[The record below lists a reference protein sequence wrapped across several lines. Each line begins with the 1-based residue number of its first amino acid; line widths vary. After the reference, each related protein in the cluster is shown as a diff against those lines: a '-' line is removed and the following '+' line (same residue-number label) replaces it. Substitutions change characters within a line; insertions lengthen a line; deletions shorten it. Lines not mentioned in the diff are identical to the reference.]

1 MIMKLDQK
9 LTINKLIAN
18 DIVNYALDD
27 AVCEN
32 YNVSLETYLNSFDEE
47 SKKYIY
53 ENIDTILED
62 IENHESVL
70 DLEVRKDDKG
80 TEIDMIFYIEKLY
93 SNEVEKRIGDTAD
106 MMEIKIEL
114 PEIQDMAVKIL
125 DDDEFNDDV
134 ISRLKSFD
142 NGKDLG

>member
-1 MIMKLDQK
+1 MKLDQK

-80 TEIDMIFYIEKLY
+80 TEIDMIFYIDKLY
-93 SNEVEKRIGDTAD
+93 SNEVEKRIGDTAKI
-106 MMEIKIEL
+106 MEIEIEL

-125 DDDEFNDDV
+125 DDDEFNDDL
-134 ISRLKSFD
+134 INRLKSFD

>member
-1 MIMKLDQK
+1 MKLDQK

-32 YNVSLETYLNSFDEE
+32 YNVSLESYLNSFDEE

-53 ENIDTILED
+53 EDIDTIIED

-70 DLEVRKDDKG
+70 DLEVRKDEKG
-80 TEIDMIFYIEKLY
+80 TEIDMIFYIDKLY
-93 SNEVEKRIGDTAD
+93 SNDVEKRIGDTAKI
-106 MMEIKIEL
+106 MEIEIEL

-125 DDDEFNDDV
+125 DDDEFNDDL
-134 ISRLKSFD
+134 INRLKSFD

>member
-1 MIMKLDQK
+1 MKLEQK

-32 YNVSLETYLNSFDEE
+32 YNVSLESYLNSFDEE
-47 SKKYIY
+47 SKKYIN
-53 ENIDTILED
+53 ENIDTILKD

-70 DLEVRKDDKG
+70 DLEVRKDEKG
-80 TEIDMIFYIEKLY
+80 TEIDMIFYIDKLY
-93 SNEVEKRIGDTAD
+93 SNEVEKRIGDTAE

-125 DDDEFNDDV
+125 DDDEFNDDL
-134 ISRLKSFD
+134 ISRLKNFD
-142 NGKDLG
+142 NGKDLD

>member
-1 MIMKLDQK
+1 MKLEQN

-32 YNVSLETYLNSFDEE
+32 YNVSLESYLKNFDEE
-47 SKKYIY
+47 SKKYIN

-70 DLEVRKDDKG
+70 DLEVRKDDMG
-80 TEIDMIFYIEKLY
+80 TEIDMIFYIDKLY
-93 SNEVEKRIGDTAD
+93 SNEVEKRIGDTAE

-114 PEIQDMAVKIL
+114 PEIQDMAVKII
-125 DDDEFNDDV
+125 DDDEFNDDL
-134 ISRLKSFD
+134 INRLKSFD

>member
-80 TEIDMIFYIEKLY
+80 TEIDMIFYIDKLY
-93 SNEVEKRIGDTAD
+93 SNEVEKRIGDTAKI
-106 MMEIKIEL
+106 MEIEIEL

-125 DDDEFNDDV
+125 DDDEFNDDL
-134 ISRLKSFD
+134 INRLKSFD

>member
-1 MIMKLDQK
+1 MKLDQK

-32 YNVSLETYLNSFDEE
+32 YNVSLESYLNSFDEE
-47 SKKYIY
+47 SKKYIN
-53 ENIDTILED
+53 ENIDTILKD

-70 DLEVRKDDKG
+70 DLEVRKDEKG
-80 TEIDMIFYIEKLY
+80 TEIDMIFYINKLY
-93 SNEVEKRIGDTAD
+93 SNEVEKRIGDTAE
-106 MMEIKIEL
+106 MMKIKIEL

-125 DDDEFNDDV
+125 DDDEFNDDL
-134 ISRLKSFD
+134 INRLKYFD

>member
-1 MIMKLDQK
+1 MKLDQK

-47 SKKYIY
+47 SKKYIS
-53 ENIDTILED
+53 ENIDTILEA

-80 TEIDMIFYIEKLY
+80 TEIDMIFYIDKLY
-93 SNEVEKRIGDTAD
+93 SNEVEKRISATAKI
-106 MMEIKIEL
+106 MEIEIEL

-125 DDDEFNDDV
+125 DDDEFNDDL
-134 ISRLKSFD
+134 INRLKSFD

>member
-1 MIMKLDQK
+1 MKLDQK

-53 ENIDTILED
+53 ENIDTILDD

-80 TEIDMIFYIEKLY
+80 TEIDMIFYIDKLY
-93 SNEVEKRIGDTAD
+93 SNEVEKRIGDTAKI
-106 MMEIKIEL
+106 MEIEIEL

-125 DDDEFNDDV
+125 DDDEFNDDL
-134 ISRLKSFD
+134 INRLKSFD

>member
-1 MIMKLDQK
+1 MK

-32 YNVSLETYLNSFDEE
+32 YNVSLEMYLKNFDED
-47 SKKYIY
+47 SKKYIH
-53 ENIDTILED
+53 ENIDTIIDD

-70 DLEVRKDDKG
+70 DLEIRKDDKYV
-80 TEIDMIFYIEKLY
+80 EIDMIFYVDKLY
-93 SNEVEKRIGDTAD
+93 SNEVEKRIGDTA
-106 MMEIKIEL
+106 EILGVKMEL

-125 DDDEFNDDV
+125 DDDEFNDDL
-134 ISRLKSFD
+134 INRLKYLD
-142 NGKDLG
+142 NGKDIS

>member
-32 YNVSLETYLNSFDEE
+32 YNVSLESYLNSFDEE
-47 SKKYIY
+47 SKKYIN
-53 ENIDTILED
+53 ENIDTILKD

-70 DLEVRKDDKG
+70 DLEVRKDEKG

-125 DDDEFNDDV
+125 DDDEFNDDL

>member
-1 MIMKLDQK
+1 MKSEQK

-32 YNVSLETYLNSFDEE
+32 YNVSLEMYLKNFDDD
-47 SKKYIY
+47 SKKYIN
-53 ENIDTILED
+53 ENIDTIIKD

-80 TEIDMIFYIEKLY
+80 MELDMIFYIDKLY
-93 SNEVEKRIGDTAD
+93 SNDVEKRIGDTA
-106 MMEIKIEL
+106 EVLGVKIEL

-125 DDDEFNDDV
+125 DDDEFNDDL
-134 ISRLKSFD
+134 INRLKYFD

>member
-32 YNVSLETYLNSFDEE
+32 YNVSLESYLNSFDEE

-80 TEIDMIFYIEKLY
+80 TEIDMIFYIDKLY
-93 SNEVEKRIGDTAD
+93 SNDVEKRIGDTAKI
-106 MMEIKIEL
+106 MEIEIEL

-125 DDDEFNDDV
+125 DDDEFNDDL
-134 ISRLKSFD
+134 INRLKSFD
-142 NGKDLG
+142 NRKDLG

>member
-1 MIMKLDQK
+1 MKLEQK

-32 YNVSLETYLNSFDEE
+32 YNVSLESYLNSFDEE
-47 SKKYIY
+47 SKKYIN
-53 ENIDTILED
+53 ENIDTILKD

-70 DLEVRKDDKG
+70 DLKVRKDEKG
-80 TEIDMIFYIEKLY
+80 TEIDMIFYIDKLY
-93 SNEVEKRIGDTAD
+93 SNEVEKRIGDTAE

-125 DDDEFNDDV
+125 DDDEFNDDL
-134 ISRLKSFD
+134 ISRLKNFD

>member
-1 MIMKLDQK
+1 MKLDQK

-32 YNVSLETYLNSFDEE
+32 YNVSLESYLNSFDEE

-80 TEIDMIFYIEKLY
+80 TEIDMIFYIDKSY
-93 SNEVEKRIGDTAD
+93 SNEVEKRIGDTAKI
-106 MMEIKIEL
+106 MEIEIEL

-125 DDDEFNDDV
+125 DDDEFNDDL
-134 ISRLKSFD
+134 INRLKSFD

>member
-1 MIMKLDQK
+1 MKLDQK

-32 YNVSLETYLNSFDEE
+32 YNVSLEIYLNSFDEE

-80 TEIDMIFYIEKLY
+80 TEIDMIFYIDKLY
-93 SNEVEKRIGDTAD
+93 SNEVEKRIGDTAKI
-106 MMEIKIEL
+106 MEIEIEL

-125 DDDEFNDDV
+125 DDDEFNDDL
-134 ISRLKSFD
+134 INRLKSFD

>member
-1 MIMKLDQK
+1 MKLDQK

-47 SKKYIY
+47 AKKYIY
-53 ENIDTILED
+53 ENIDTILEN

-70 DLEVRKDDKG
+70 DLEVRKDEKG
-80 TEIDMIFYIEKLY
+80 TEIGMIFYIEKLY

-125 DDDEFNDDV
+125 DDDEFNDDL

>member
-1 MIMKLDQK
+1 MKLDQK

-53 ENIDTILED
+53 ENIDTIIED
-62 IENHESVL
+62 IEN
-70 DLEVRKDDKG
+70 
-80 TEIDMIFYIEKLY
+80 I
-93 SNEVEKRIGDTAD
+93 
-106 MMEIKIEL
+106 
-114 PEIQDMAVKIL
+114 
-125 DDDEFNDDV
+125 
-134 ISRLKSFD
+134 
-142 NGKDLG
+142 

>member
-1 MIMKLDQK
+1 MKLEQK

-32 YNVSLETYLNSFDEE
+32 YNASLETYLDGFDEE
-47 SKKYIY
+47 SKKYIN
-53 ENIDTILED
+53 ENIDTILKD

-70 DLEVRKDDKG
+70 DLEVRKDEKG
-80 TEIDMIFYIEKLY
+80 TEIDMIFYIDKLY
-93 SNEVEKRIGDTAD
+93 SNEVEKRIGDTAE

-125 DDDEFNDDV
+125 DDDEFNDDL
-134 ISRLKSFD
+134 ISRLKNFD
-142 NGKDLG
+142 NGKDLD

>member
-1 MIMKLDQK
+1 MKLDQK

-32 YNVSLETYLNSFDEE
+32 YNVSLESYLNSFDEE

-80 TEIDMIFYIEKLY
+80 TEIDMIFYIDKLY
-93 SNEVEKRIGDTAD
+93 SNDVEKRIGDTAKI
-106 MMEIKIEL
+106 MEIEIEL

-125 DDDEFNDDV
+125 DDDEFNDDL
-134 ISRLKSFD
+134 INRLKSFD
-142 NGKDLG
+142 NRKDLG

>member
-1 MIMKLDQK
+1 MKLEQK

-32 YNVSLETYLNSFDEE
+32 YNVSLESYLNSFDEE
-47 SKKYIY
+47 SKKYIN
-53 ENIDTILED
+53 ENIDTILKD

-80 TEIDMIFYIEKLY
+80 TEIDMIFYIDKLY
-93 SNEVEKRIGDTAD
+93 SNEVEKRIGDTAE

-125 DDDEFNDDV
+125 DDDEFNDDL
-134 ISRLKSFD
+134 ISRLKKFD

>member
-1 MIMKLDQK
+1 MKSEQK

-32 YNVSLETYLNSFDEE
+32 YNVSLEVYLENFDED
-47 SKKYIY
+47 SKKYIR
-53 ENIDTILED
+53 ENIDTILDD
-62 IENHESVL
+62 IENHESVI

-80 TEIDMIFYIEKLY
+80 TEIDMIFYTDKLY
-93 SNEVEKRIGDTAD
+93 SNEVEKRIGDTAE

-114 PEIQDMAVKIL
+114 PAIQDMAVRIL
-125 DDDEFNDDV
+125 DDDEFNDEL
-134 ISRLKSFD
+134 INHLKNYV
-142 NGKDLG
+142 NGKELF

>member
-1 MIMKLDQK
+1 MKLDQK

-80 TEIDMIFYIEKLY
+80 TEIDMIFYIDKLY
-93 SNEVEKRIGDTAD
+93 SNDVEKRIGDTAE

-125 DDDEFNDDV
+125 DDDEFNDDL
-134 ISRLKSFD
+134 ISRLKSYD

>member
-1 MIMKLDQK
+1 MKLEQK

-18 DIVNYALDD
+18 DIINYALDD

-32 YNVSLETYLNSFDEE
+32 YNVSLESYLNSFDEE
-47 SKKYIY
+47 SKKYIN
-53 ENIDTILED
+53 ENIDTILKD

-70 DLEVRKDDKG
+70 DLEVRKDEKG
-80 TEIDMIFYIEKLY
+80 TEIDMIFYIDKLY
-93 SNEVEKRIGDTAD
+93 SNEVEKRIGDTAE

-125 DDDEFNDDV
+125 DDDGFNDDL
-134 ISRLKSFD
+134 ISHLKNFD

>member
-1 MIMKLDQK
+1 MKLDQK

-47 SKKYIY
+47 SKNYIY

-80 TEIDMIFYIEKLY
+80 TEIDMIFYIDKLY
-93 SNEVEKRIGDTAD
+93 SNEVEKRIGDTAKI
-106 MMEIKIEL
+106 MEIEIEL

-125 DDDEFNDDV
+125 DDDEFNDDL
-134 ISRLKSFD
+134 INRLKSFD

>member
-1 MIMKLDQK
+1 MKLEQK

-32 YNVSLETYLNSFDEE
+32 YNVSLEGYLESFDEE
-47 SKKYIY
+47 SKKYIN
-53 ENIDTILED
+53 ENIDTILKD

-70 DLEVRKDDKG
+70 DLEVRKDEKG
-80 TEIDMIFYIEKLY
+80 TEIDIIFYIEKLY

-125 DDDEFNDDV
+125 DDDEFNDDL

>member
-1 MIMKLDQK
+1 MKLEQK

-32 YNVSLETYLNSFDEE
+32 YNVSLETYLKSFDEE
-47 SKKYIY
+47 SKKYIN
-53 ENIDTILED
+53 ENIDNILKD

-70 DLEVRKDDKG
+70 DLKVRKDDKG
-80 TEIDMIFYIEKLY
+80 TEIDMIFYINKLY
-93 SNEVEKRIGDTAD
+93 SNEVEKRIGDTAE
-106 MMEIKIEL
+106 MMKIKIEL

-125 DDDEFNDDV
+125 DDDEFNDDL
-134 ISRLKSFD
+134 INRLKYFD

>member
-1 MIMKLDQK
+1 MKLDQK

-32 YNVSLETYLNSFDEE
+32 YNVSLETYLKSFDEE
-47 SKKYIY
+47 SKKYIN

-80 TEIDMIFYIEKLY
+80 TEIDMIFYIDKLY
-93 SNEVEKRIGDTAD
+93 SNEVEKRIGDTAKI
-106 MMEIKIEL
+106 MEIEIEL

-125 DDDEFNDDV
+125 DDDEFNDDL
-134 ISRLKSFD
+134 INRLKSFD

>member
-1 MIMKLDQK
+1 MKSEQK

-32 YNVSLETYLNSFDEE
+32 YNVSLEMYLKNFDDD
-47 SKKYIY
+47 SKKYIN
-53 ENIDTILED
+53 ENIDTIIKD

-80 TEIDMIFYIEKLY
+80 MELDMIFYIDKLY
-93 SNEVEKRIGDTAD
+93 SNDVEKRIGDTA
-106 MMEIKIEL
+106 EVLGAKIEL

-125 DDDEFNDDV
+125 DDDEFNDDL
-134 ISRLKSFD
+134 INRLKYFD

>member
-1 MIMKLDQK
+1 MKLEQK

-32 YNVSLETYLNSFDEE
+32 YNVSLESYLNSFDEE
-47 SKKYIY
+47 SKKYIN
-53 ENIDTILED
+53 ENIDTILKD

-80 TEIDMIFYIEKLY
+80 TEIDMIFYIDKLY
-93 SNEVEKRIGDTAD
+93 SNEVEKRIGDTAKI
-106 MMEIKIEL
+106 MEIEIEL

-125 DDDEFNDDV
+125 DDDEFNDDL
-134 ISRLKSFD
+134 INRLKSFD

>member
-1 MIMKLDQK
+1 MKLDQK

-27 AVCEN
+27 VVCEN

-80 TEIDMIFYIEKLY
+80 TEIDMIFYIDKLY
-93 SNEVEKRIGDTAD
+93 SNEVEKRIGDTAKI
-106 MMEIKIEL
+106 MEIEIEL

-125 DDDEFNDDV
+125 DDDEFNDDL
-134 ISRLKSFD
+134 INRLKSFD

>member
-1 MIMKLDQK
+1 MKLEQK

-18 DIVNYALDD
+18 DIINYALDD

-32 YNVSLETYLNSFDEE
+32 YNVSLESYLNSFDEE
-47 SKKYIY
+47 SKKYIN
-53 ENIDTILED
+53 ENIDTILKD

-70 DLEVRKDDKG
+70 DLEVRKDEKG
-80 TEIDMIFYIEKLY
+80 TEIDMIFYIDKLY
-93 SNEVEKRIGDTAD
+93 SNEVEKRIGDTAE

-125 DDDEFNDDV
+125 DDDEFNDDL
-134 ISRLKSFD
+134 ISHLKNFD

>member
-1 MIMKLDQK
+1 MKLEQK

-32 YNVSLETYLNSFDEE
+32 YNVSLESYLNSFDEE
-47 SKKYIY
+47 SKKYIN
-53 ENIDTILED
+53 ENIDTILKD

-70 DLEVRKDDKG
+70 DLEVRKDEKG
-80 TEIDMIFYIEKLY
+80 TEIDMIFYIDKLY
-93 SNEVEKRIGDTAD
+93 SNEVEKRIGDTAE

-125 DDDEFNDDV
+125 DDDEFNDDL
-134 ISRLKSFD
+134 ISCLKNFD

>member
-1 MIMKLDQK
+1 MKLDQK

-47 SKKYIY
+47 AKKYIY

-70 DLEVRKDDKG
+70 DLEVRKDEKG
-80 TEIDMIFYIEKLY
+80 TEIDIIFYIEKLY

-125 DDDEFNDDV
+125 DDDEFNDDL

>member
-1 MIMKLDQK
+1 MKLEQK

-47 SKKYIY
+47 SKKYIN
-53 ENIDTILED
+53 ENIDTILKD

-80 TEIDMIFYIEKLY
+80 TEIDIIFYIDKLY
-93 SNEVEKRIGDTAD
+93 SNEVEKRIGDTAE

-125 DDDEFNDDV
+125 DDDEFNDDL
-134 ISRLKSFD
+134 IIRLKNFD
-142 NGKDLG
+142 NGKDLS